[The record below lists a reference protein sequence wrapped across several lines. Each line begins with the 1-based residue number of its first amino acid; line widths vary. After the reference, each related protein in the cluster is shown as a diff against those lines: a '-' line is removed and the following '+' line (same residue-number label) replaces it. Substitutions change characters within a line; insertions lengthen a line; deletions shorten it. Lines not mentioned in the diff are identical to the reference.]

1 MSIRMRLAISH
12 SILAVSVFVLVG
24 SVIYIFFERS
34 VRVVVDDSL
43 NARAAE
49 VEGAIRETGDFS
61 AVPPPAGGT
70 GRARVFS
77 LDRQLLGESPAV
89 RDSQIYDPASFN
101 AALTGTRRETTVPF
115 FGGNRRTIY
124 YPLEIDSE
132 VQAII
137 EVSESLMP
145 TERVLQQARLS
156 FLIAGTLAL
165 PAGLLAGWWMAR
177 QALIPVN
184 RLTAAVGTLAA
195 TGEFHQRVAQPGAD
209 DEIGRLARTF
219 NDILERLTVVLDR
232 QQTLVADTSHE
243 LRNPLMVVRGNL
255 DLLIHDLPAD
265 QRQEAVTEA
274 REEVDRMARLVGDLL
289 FLADADTAGSIQR
302 AHVELDDILTEI
314 VHDAQLLSPDHI
326 VQLEANDEVS
336 VLGDAERLRQLVWN
350 LVENAM
356 RYTPAGGTIILSL
369 RRRARVAEIG
379 VTDTGIGIPEEHLPH
394 IFDRFYRVDRG
405 RSRALGGTGLGL
417 SIVRQV
423 AETHGGRVRV
433 RSTPGVGT
441 TFTVFLPLA
450 ETPET
455 LADVVG

>member
-1 MSIRMRLAISH
+1 MRLAISH
-12 SILAVSVFVLVG
+12 SILAVSVFLLVG
-24 SVIYIFFERS
+24 SLIYIYFEQS
-34 VRVVVDDSL
+34 VRAEVDESL
-43 NARAAE
+43 NARATE
-49 VEGAIRETGDFS
+49 VGDAIRETGDFS
-61 AVPPPAGGT
+61 AVPPSAGGT

-77 LDRQLLGESPAV
+77 LDRQLLGESPSV
-89 RDSQIYDPASFN
+89 RDSQIYSPANFDS
-101 AALTGTRRETTVPF
+101 ARTGTRRETTVPF
-115 FGGNRRTIY
+115 AGGNRRAIY
-124 YPLEIDSE
+124 YPIEVDSE
-132 VQAII
+132 VQAIV
-137 EVSESLMP
+137 EVSESLVP
-145 TERVLQQARLS
+145 TERALNQARIS
-156 FLIAGTLAL
+156 FLVAGTLAL

-195 TGEFHQRVAQPGAD
+195 SGEFDQRVAQPGAD

-255 DLLIHDLPAD
+255 DLLVHDLPAD

-302 AHVELDDILTEI
+302 AHVELDDILAEI
-314 VHDAQLLSPDHI
+314 MHDVQMVSPGHI

-379 VTDTGIGIPEEHLPH
+379 VTDAGIGIPEEHLSH

-405 RSRALGGTGLGL
+405 RSRALCGTGRGL

-423 AETHGGRVRV
+423 AEAHGGQVRV
-433 RSTPGVGT
+433 RSTVGVGT
-441 TFTVFLPLA
+441 TFTVFLPMTEA
-450 ETPET
+450 PET
-455 LADVVG
+455 LADAIG

>member
-1 MSIRMRLAISH
+1 
-12 SILAVSVFVLVG
+12 V
-24 SVIYIFFERS
+24 
-34 VRVVVDDSL
+34 
-43 NARAAE
+43 
-49 VEGAIRETGDFS
+49 
-61 AVPPPAGGT
+61 
-70 GRARVFS
+70 
-77 LDRQLLGESPAV
+77 Q
-89 RDSQIYDPASFN
+89 DSQIYSPANFDS
-101 AALTGTRRETTVPF
+101 ARTGTRRETTVPF
-115 FGGNRRTIY
+115 AGGNRRAIY
-124 YPLEIDSE
+124 YPIEVDSE

-137 EVSESLMP
+137 EVSESLVP
-145 TERVLQQARLS
+145 TERALNQARIS
-156 FLIAGTLAL
+156 FLVAGTLAL

-195 TGEFHQRVAQPGAD
+195 SGEFDQRVAQPGAD

-255 DLLIHDLPAD
+255 DLLVHDLPAD

-302 AHVELDDILTEI
+302 AHVELDDILAEI
-314 VHDAQLLSPDHI
+314 MHDVQMVSPGHI

-423 AETHGGRVRV
+423 AEAHGGQVRV
-433 RSTPGVGT
+433 RSTVGVGT
-441 TFTVFLPLA
+441 TFTVFLPMTEA
-450 ETPET
+450 PET
-455 LADVVG
+455 LADAIG